1 MNSTNNTPQ
10 WVQQIQTDIF
20 RKPCKAFFPAIPV
33 SGPSVLVEISVKLLI
48 LLWQMIKYSSVEGY
62 QYKISNWV
70 ERLIGNEIIKKDIF
84 IYKADCNSSN
94 QSHDSMW
101 VK

>member
-20 RKPCKAFFPAIPV
+20 RKPCKAFFSAIPV

-48 LLWQMIKYSSVEGY
+48 LLWQMIKYIV
-62 QYKISNWV
+62 V
-70 ERLIGNEIIKKDIF
+70 LKDINIKF
-84 IYKADCNSSN
+84 
-94 QSHDSMW
+94 QTE
-101 VK
+101 

>member
-1 MNSTNNTPQ
+1 MGPANPDRHLQKTLQSLLSCYSSEWSFSSNR
-10 WVQQIQTDIF
+10 DF
-20 RKPCKAFFPAIPV
+20 SKAIDFIVANDKI
-33 SGPSVLVEISVKLLI
+33 
-48 LLWQMIKYSSVEGY
+48 YSSVEGY

-94 QSHDSMW
+94 QSHNSMW